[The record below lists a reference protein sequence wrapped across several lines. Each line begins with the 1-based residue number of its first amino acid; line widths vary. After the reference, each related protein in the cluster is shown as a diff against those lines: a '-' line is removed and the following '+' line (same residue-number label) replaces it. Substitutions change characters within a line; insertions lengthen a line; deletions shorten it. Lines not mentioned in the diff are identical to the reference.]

1 MFRALLFCLL
11 AIDPGL
17 SHASDGAVAVLY
29 FDNQGNPDLEPL
41 KVGLAQMLITD
52 LQQAGDITVV
62 ERARIQ
68 AILDELE
75 LGHNGMADPAT
86 AARIGKLLGAQWL
99 VLGSY
104 FDLMGTLRVDTR
116 VVRVETGEIVHTAG
130 ETRPRE
136 RFQAIEEAL
145 AAALIVGL
153 RALQAQP
160 AVPSDAGQPA
170 ETRSENGA
178 STTPTDIIAPDS
190 DAMAAAVH
198 FSEGL
203 IALDQNDSARARD
216 AFTAS
221 VAADPTLTDAQTQL
235 AALEL

>member
-11 AIDPGL
+11 AIAPRL
-17 SHASDGAVAVLY
+17 SQAADGAVAVLY
-29 FDNQGNPDLEPL
+29 FDNQGNADLEPL

-52 LQQAGDITVV
+52 LQQAGDIPVV

-68 AILDELE
+68 AVLDELE
-75 LGHNGMADPAT
+75 LGHNGMADPTT
-86 AARIGKLLGAQWL
+86 AARIGKLLGAEWL

-130 ETRPRE
+130 QAKPRE
-136 RFQAIEEAL
+136 RFQAIEDAL
-145 AAALIVGL
+145 ATELIAGL
-153 RALQAQP
+153 RALHEQP
-160 AVPSDAGQPA
+160 NSVQP
-170 ETRSENGA
+170 EQTRSGDGA
-178 STTPTDIIAPDS
+178 STAPTDVVTPDA

-203 IALDQNDSARARD
+203 IALDQHDSARARD

>member
-1 MFRALLFCLL
+1 MYCLL
-11 AIDPGL
+11 VLVPSL
-17 SHASDGAVAVLY
+17 SQAADGAVAVLY
-29 FDNQGNPDLEPL
+29 FDNQGNSELEPL

-75 LGHNGMADPAT
+75 LGHNGMADPTT
-86 AARIGKLLGAQWL
+86 AARVGKLLGAQWL

-116 VVRVETGEIVHTAG
+116 LVRVETGEIVHTAG
-130 ETRPRE
+130 QAKPRE
-136 RFQAIEEAL
+136 RFQAIEDAL
-145 AAALIVGL
+145 AAELITGL
-153 RALQAQP
+153 RAFGTTTDA
-160 AVPSDAGQPA
+160 AAPS
-170 ETRSENGA
+170 ETRSDDGA
-178 STTPTDIIAPDS
+178 SIAPTDVVAPDA

-198 FSEGL
+198 FSDGL
-203 IALDQNDSARARD
+203 IALDQHDPARARD

-221 VAADPTLTDAQTQL
+221 VAADPSLADAQTQL